1 VKPFVSVLCFIAC
14 ASCAVVDHD
23 VTNEPV
29 AANLSD
35 KCFVTQKTL
44 YLVNTGSGFS
54 VPDQLST
61 SDGAGICAHGDSALF
76 GLLKCGFKLNGTVPA
91 GTEIIVTKV
100 TDKAMGESGRCWSVQ
115 GRFKDAQLSQSDI
128 DIPSCNFQS
137 FSKSW
142 LNDWMPADTYRTG
155 EKLEFASDALRPCDS
170 SSAP

>member
-1 VKPFVSVLCFIAC
+1 MKPFVSLLCFVAC

-23 VTNEPV
+23 VTNQPV
-29 AANLSD
+29 AANLSG

-44 YLVNTGSGFS
+44 YLVNTN
-54 VPDQLST
+54 QLST
-61 SDGAGICAHGDSALF
+61 SDGGGICAHGDSALF

-115 GRFKDAQLSQSDI
+115 GRFKDAHLSPSHI

-142 LNDWMPADTYRTG
+142 LNYWMPADTYRTG
-155 EKLEFASDALRPCDS
+155 EKLEFTSDAVRPCDS